1 MGTTGPRHPT
11 DWAERPPAPETAAVP
26 GATAHDS
33 RGRHHRPQRPE
44 GAAGPS
50 PRGGETPEGH
60 RRAFAALFEAH
71 HARIYDYVARTL
83 DDADAAAGVTRDV
96 FLRAYRTL
104 PETAARGGFRPEA
117 WLYRIA
123 TNRCIDVIRHR
134 RLLAWCSLD
143 RLLPWRAGR
152 GAAAL
157 FESAAPYL
165 PAAAV
170 RPSAAGA
177 GATAGEVAD
186 PAAWGDPPRLTLRH
200 ERPADVRAALARVR
214 ARHRSVLLL
223 REVHQLSYDEIAEV
237 LATSR
242 PGVKS
247 RLFRA
252 REEFRRVWT
261 RVSPD
266 PEGADRR

>member
-1 MGTTGPRHPT
+1 MGTTGPSSPT
-11 DWAERPPAPETAAVP
+11 ARPPAPE
-26 GATAHDS
+26 GD
-33 RGRHHRPQRPE
+33 
-44 GAAGPS
+44 
-50 PRGGETPEGH
+50 
-60 RRAFAALFEAH
+60 RRAFDALFEAY

-83 DDADAAAGVTRDV
+83 DDADAAADVTQDV

-104 PETAARGGFRPEA
+104 PETAARGAFRPEA

-123 TNRCIDVIRHR
+123 TNRCIDVLRHR
-134 RLLAWCSLD
+134 RLLAWRSLD

-186 PAAWGDPPRLTLRH
+186 PAAWGDPPGLALRH
-200 ERPADVRAALARVR
+200 ERAADVRAALGRLR
-214 ARHRSVLLL
+214 ARHRTVLLL

-242 PGVKS
+242 PGVRS
-247 RLFRA
+247 LLFRA
-252 REEFRRVWT
+252 REEFRRVWP